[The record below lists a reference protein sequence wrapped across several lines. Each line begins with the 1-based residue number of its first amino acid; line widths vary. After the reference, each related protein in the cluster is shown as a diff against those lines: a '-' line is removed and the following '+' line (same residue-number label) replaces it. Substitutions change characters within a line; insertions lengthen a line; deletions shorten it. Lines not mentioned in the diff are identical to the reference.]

1 MRNITVI
8 VFWACLSAGIPW
20 AAADPGGAAL
30 YERHCAACHGSA
42 GEGGVGVPLALPSLM
57 GSVTDEY
64 LRKTIRYGRPGRV
77 MPPNP
82 GMSDEQIEAIVGYV
96 RALSGVPEPVFS
108 KRPVK
113 GDAVR
118 GAGLYAEHCARCH
131 GDEGE
136 GSPGTGVTLSRPR
149 ALAIMAPAL
158 NNEGFLRSAGD
169 AMIRHVVAYGR
180 AGTPMASF
188 LEKGLSEGEINDLVS
203 FVRAFE
209 GRDVKAKTRTKE
221 EETPIL
227 VATSP
232 YSLEQTLENVRQAVV
247 NRNFRIIRVQ
257 YLEDGL
263 LPEGEQN
270 HRQVIVYFCNFS
282 FLSQALEIDPRVG
295 IFLPCRVT
303 LVERNGRVEVMSVN
317 PLRVMAMFNNENLK
331 EHCDHMLRVYKELLE
346 EAVL

>member
-1 MRNITVI
+1 MRKITVI

-57 GSVTDEY
+57 GSVTNEY
-64 LRKTIRYGRPGRV
+64 LSKTIRYGRPGRV

-82 GMSDEQIEAIVGYV
+82 DMSEAQIAAIVDYV
-96 RALSGVPEPVFS
+96 RALSGVPEPSFS

-113 GDAVR
+113 GDTVR
-118 GAGLYAEHCARCH
+118 GAGLYAQHCARCH
-131 GDEGE
+131 GEKGE

-149 ALAIMAPAL
+149 ELAIMAPAL
-158 NNEGFLRSAGD
+158 NNEGFLRSASD

-180 AGTPMASF
+180 EGTPMVSF
-188 LEKGLSEGEINDLVS
+188 LERGLAEGEINDIVS

-209 GRDVKAKTRTKE
+209 GGGFKARKQGDE
-221 EETPIL
+221 APIL
-227 VATSP
+227 IAKSP

-247 NRNFRIIRVQ
+247 DRNFRIIRVQ

-282 FLSQALEIDPRVG
+282 FLSQALKIDPRVG

-303 LVERNGRVEVMSVN
+303 LVERNGQVEVMSVN